1 MSSAAFPTAT
11 PSDVGLSKDGLGRLS
26 AAFDREIERKRL
38 PGAVLFVARRGRI
51 AFLESLGVRDPKGST
66 PMTSD
71 AIFRIYSMT
80 KPIVSVAAM
89 MLLEEG
95 RLLLADPIAKYLP
108 DFAKPNV
115 AIETHDAATG
125 RVSVELVPA
134 AREITIQDL
143 LRHTSGLT
151 YEFRGSGAV
160 HKRYIEA
167 KVFRRDQTNA
177 DQAGTLAKMPLLH
190 QPGIHWEYSRSTDV
204 LGRLVEVVAGQ
215 PLAEVLAQRILRPL
229 GMVDSG
235 FHVPAAA
242 RDRVAEPFEKD
253 PDTGEAVTLLD
264 VHAPPM
270 FQSGGGGMV
279 STAQDYARF
288 LHMMLQ
294 GGALDGARLL
304 SRKTVEYMTA
314 DHLGPIP
321 GADALTGPGYGF
333 GLGFAVR
340 LSDGIAPT
348 PGSAGSYYWGG
359 IAGTTFW
366 VDPREQLVAV
376 MMIQAPGQREYY
388 RAMFRNLV
396 YGSFA
401 D

>member
-134 AREITIQDL
+134 AREIT
-143 LRHTSGLT
+143 LRA
-151 YEFRGSGAV
+151 F
-160 HKRYIEA
+160 
-167 KVFRRDQTNA
+167 KV
-177 DQAGTLAKMPLLH
+177 AGTFSTVALLWSLWSSPSLSAWLDLIH
-190 QPGIHWEYSRSTDV
+190 RGI
-204 LGRLVEVVAGQ
+204 
-215 PLAEVLAQRILRPL
+215 
-229 GMVDSG
+229 
-235 FHVPAAA
+235 
-242 RDRVAEPFEKD
+242 
-253 PDTGEAVTLLD
+253 
-264 VHAPPM
+264 
-270 FQSGGGGMV
+270 
-279 STAQDYARF
+279 
-288 LHMMLQ
+288 
-294 GGALDGARLL
+294 
-304 SRKTVEYMTA
+304 
-314 DHLGPIP
+314 
-321 GADALTGPGYGF
+321 
-333 GLGFAVR
+333 
-340 LSDGIAPT
+340 
-348 PGSAGSYYWGG
+348 
-359 IAGTTFW
+359 
-366 VDPREQLVAV
+366 
-376 MMIQAPGQREYY
+376 
-388 RAMFRNLV
+388 
-396 YGSFA
+396 YGS
-401 D
+401 